1 MTLSPISMLSI
12 IILFFL
18 IITLAFV
25 FSGFSGASIIT
36 KRIVQIIATGM
47 LAAATLVVGYIWL
60 MFDVVGA
67 GWSNVGVQLEFDLK
81 HGQGEAG
88 LDMVVVNSRWY
99 VIGLWIFNLFIFYK
113 DVFSENI
120 LEDPN

>member
-1 MTLSPISMLSI
+1 MTLSPLSLLSI
-12 IILFFL
+12 IILFFF

-36 KRIVQIIATGM
+36 KRIVQIAATVM
-47 LAAATLVVGYIWL
+47 LAAATAVVGYIWL

-99 VIGLWIFNLFIFYK
+99 VIGLWIVNLI
-113 DVFSENI
+113 VFLRDMFTRKNREVS
-120 LEDPN
+120 D

>member
-1 MTLSPISMLSI
+1 MTLSPLSLLSI
-12 IILFFL
+12 IILFFF

-25 FSGFSGASIIT
+25 FSRFSGASIIT

>member
-1 MTLSPISMLSI
+1 M
-12 IILFFL
+12 
-18 IITLAFV
+18 
-25 FSGFSGASIIT
+25 
-36 KRIVQIIATGM
+36 QIIATGM

-67 GWSNVGVQLEFDLK
+67 GWSNVGAQLEFDLK

-99 VIGLWIFNLFIFYK
+99 VIGLWIISLIIFLK
-113 DVFSENI
+113 DMFSKKNADV
-120 LEDPN
+120 LS

>member
-1 MTLSPISMLSI
+1 
-12 IILFFL
+12 
-18 IITLAFV
+18 
-25 FSGFSGASIIT
+25 
-36 KRIVQIIATGM
+36 VQIIATGM

-99 VIGLWIFNLFIFYK
+99 VIGLWIISLIIFLK
-113 DVFSENI
+113 DMFSKKNADV
-120 LEDPN
+120 LS

>member
-1 MTLSPISMLSI
+1 MTLSPISLLSI

-25 FSGFSGASIIT
+25 FSGFSCASIIT
-36 KRIVQIIATGM
+36 KRIVHIIATGM

-99 VIGLWIFNLFIFYK
+99 VIGLWIVNLFIFYK
-113 DVFSENI
+113 DVFSKN
-120 LEDPN
+120 N

>member
-1 MTLSPISMLSI
+1 MTLSPISLLSI

-25 FSGFSGASIIT
+25 FSGFSDASIIT

-47 LAAATLVVGYIWL
+47 LVVATVVCGYIWL

-81 HGQGEAG
+81 HGKGEAG

-99 VIGLWIFNLFIFYK
+99 VIGLWIVNILIFYK
-113 DVFSENI
+113 DVFSKEN
-120 LEDPN
+120 